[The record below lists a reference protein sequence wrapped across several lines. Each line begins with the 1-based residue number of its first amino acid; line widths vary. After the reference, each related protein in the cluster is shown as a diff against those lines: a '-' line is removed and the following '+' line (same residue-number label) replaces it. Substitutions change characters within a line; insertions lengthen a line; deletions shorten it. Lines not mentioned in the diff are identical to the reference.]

1 MKKPTDQE
9 LETALDAAERM
20 RERDV
25 DPHYLAHSL
34 LYLYQRNQVLE
45 EVLRRTE
52 RFIRFGLPE
61 AELAHLRRL
70 IQRLREEDDRLDEDS
85 ELHSSML
92 L

>member
-1 MKKPTDQE
+1 MNKPSEQE
-9 LETALDAAERM
+9 LETALEAAERM

-34 LYLYQRNQVLE
+34 LYLYQRNQSLE

-61 AELAHLRRL
+61 SELAHLKRL
-70 IQRLREEDDRLDEDS
+70 VQRLREQDERLDEDS